1 MRLQRQ
7 LVLRLGIEMKNARL
21 AAIDPDN
28 GVEMRH
34 VSLLTVERT
43 LLLFSHGGI
52 DGDQQEAEACGIFQG
67 FSEYIFEV
75 IFHGL
80 GCFGASRF

>member
-1 MRLQRQ
+1 MMRLQRQ
-7 LVLRLGIEMKNARL
+7 LVRRFRIEMKNARF
-21 AAIDPDN
+21 AVIDPDD

-34 VSLLTVERT
+34 VSLLMVERI

-52 DGDQQEAEACGIFQG
+52 DGDQQEAEAWGIFQG

-80 GCFGASRF
+80 GCFGAS